1 MIFTVTELISP
12 TAFPWGVFAYFI
24 KHGDRDLALLWG
36 VTKLRDG
43 FIVALRLELRSK
55 HWSRRRFGF
64 FRRWCRPRFG
74 FSRRL

>member
-55 HWSRRRFGF
+55 H
-64 FRRWCRPRFG
+64 
-74 FSRRL
+74 